1 MLREEQVWSPSHGT
15 CAPCTAPGFCCQLKL
30 KHLQSCLIPHCFS
43 LRVARAS
50 FLIQAEMS
58 YETWRKAPECALM
71 DEAVPVNTRG
81 GIVTAQQP
89 LHRGTVMMVVMAARS
104 PQADGW
110 EISGVSRKGHEASRL
125 PVCGSISNLIC
136 GTTGGTIWFLTFTRP
151 GRGLYSNHPFS
162 IIEWWTASLTSF
174 ELRKDFA

>member
-15 CAPCTAPGFCCQLKL
+15 RAPCTAPAFCCQLKL

-43 LRVARAS
+43 LWVARAS

-71 DEAVPVNTRG
+71 DEAVPVNMCG
-81 GIVTAQQP
+81 GIVTVQHP
-89 LHRGTVMMVVMAARS
+89 LSRGKVMMVVMAARS
-104 PQADGW
+104 LQADGR
-110 EISGVSRKGHEASRL
+110 EVSSVSRKGHEASRL
-125 PVCGSISNLIC
+125 PVCGSIFNLIC
-136 GTTGGTIWFLTFTRP
+136 GTTGGTIWFLTFARP
-151 GRGLYSNHPFS
+151 GRGLYSSCLFS

-174 ELRKDFA
+174 ELCKDFA